1 MEFIR
6 KQESFRFD
14 FGGLKTNSSAD
25 SIPPNKYPLAINI
38 RSLNG
43 KSVISRSGQ
52 AARFS
57 TGGNAI
63 TDLRAYS
70 RLSTDDLPRVLARD
84 ILDQIYLDT
93 GVQIGTLS
101 GGGIG
106 PGATM
111 IPFRPN
117 ASPTPYMYIANGSDF
132 QKFSAPTA
140 TGVVTASRVGIA
152 EPQSPC
158 DACPLPVQ
166 FSPITLLA
174 GTVTASGTAG
184 AASSQTRI
192 TDAVVASFSDPTQLG
207 HRSVQVATTVG
218 YQTEM
223 QVQITHLGTPTSYV
237 VEDVLP
243 PVAAGNTL
251 LIRSIFYYA
260 GASGRCVIAC
270 SQMGTSTSLPQ
281 FFEQDVAAESI
292 FAQQAIASLR
302 RGALISFATSPE
314 TALVLNA
321 TIGPDGSI
329 CFECS
334 TVNTHAAG
342 EAINGAPAIVVDNSP
357 LFGFSP
363 GDAISSTAVAS
374 AVTAGLGF
382 LSTSALPFN
391 LPFQQNIGG
400 FPVTTPQQDDY
411 IHLSVLMD
419 APQNLIEGRILI
431 DVGDGTFTQNYYYW
445 AFRASD
451 LQQAVS
457 NAQTTIGATQV
468 LGQRSGIDSGA
479 SFGQGNALDLDT
491 GPGILGSAPGS
502 LITSAG
508 NEGASSA
515 GGQAVSGANQWTEL
529 LFPASAMTRV
539 GNDETKTLANANA
552 TRVQVNVSATTA
564 TWISSL
570 WLGGGGAPDVGDI
583 GQPYLYRVRP
593 RSSITG
599 AIGNPSPAM
608 RYGVS
613 PRRQPVGV
621 ALPSAAYDS
630 QIDTYDVFRFGGTVT
645 SWRYIGSVPTSLTTF
660 EDNFSDFSAQS
671 GNALDFDNFE
681 PWVTI
686 DLPLSATASSV
697 CGTTALVI
705 IPSPTLALRYLPG
718 NFVILGGNNVFTL
731 WTRPTLISGSTYLL
745 QFQENAGSLS
755 TTSVQIVEPSVA
767 RQPLPYM
774 FGPDSAG
781 RILAVGDPLRPG
793 VLYYTKS
800 NNPDSAP
807 DSYSRELTVPSEPL
821 LGGEILDGLAFVA
834 SPERWWALYPQQ
846 SADPTQFYNPVQAPI
861 ARGLAA
867 PLGHCT
873 DGAQVYFWAK
883 DGIWASQTG
892 SLTDADLFNLFPHDG
907 VAGTSVTYLGV
918 TIQAPDYSRVGKF
931 RLTHSAGYLYATYQD
946 ASGTYRQLVLDIK
959 RAAWSVDQYSPV
971 VSAAYHPEQQA
982 GTITAN
988 TAVRYDEL
996 LFGTIDGR
1004 VCAQSPLANDL
1015 GGGVVCTIATFEF
1028 DGGDLRAPTQWGD
1041 FFVDL
1046 TPSATNGVIVQPV
1059 SSGARIAIPTTIPST
1074 TSRMRPPVSVGGIVV
1089 SDFMGLVFNWTDDY
1103 TIQSANT
1110 HLRIWQPSYDLQ
1122 PSTAIAW
1129 RSFGS
1134 ALDSPGFKHI
1144 ARIALAWVST
1154 APVTLTFFV
1163 VDGQAPSPIIL
1174 PSSGGVYTKQLFT
1187 LTANKGQM
1195 YSFAPSSTQP
1205 FQLFMNDSELY
1216 IGQWSRTGP
1225 YDMRKDFG
1233 VASQEE
1239 AVI

>member
-1 MEFIR
+1 MEFLR
-6 KQESFRFD
+6 PQEGFRFD
-14 FGGLKTNSSAD
+14 FGGIKTNSSAD
-25 SIPPNKYPLAINI
+25 SIPPNKYPLAVNL

-52 AARFS
+52 SARFS

-70 RLSTDDLPRVLARD
+70 RLATDDLPRILARD

-93 GVQIGTLS
+93 GSLIGTLS
-101 GGGIG
+101 GSGAG

-132 QKFSAPTA
+132 QKFSAPSA
-140 TGVVTASRVGIA
+140 TGAVTASKVGIA
-152 EPQSPC
+152 EPSTPC
-158 DACPLPVQ
+158 DAVPSPFQ
-166 FSPITLLA
+166 FSPGNITA

-184 AASSQTRI
+184 ATSNQTRI
-192 TDAVVASFSDPTQLG
+192 SDTIITLASDPVLLA
-207 HRSVQVATTVG
+207 RKSLQVATTVG

-223 QVQITHLGTPTSYV
+223 QIQITHAAVPTQYV
-237 VEDVLP
+237 IEDVLP
-243 PVAAGNTL
+243 PVVDGSQL

-260 GASGRCVIAC
+260 GSTGRCVIAC
-270 SQMGTSTSLPQ
+270 SQMGTSTALPQ
-281 FFEQDVAAESI
+281 FLDQDVAAESI

-302 RGALISFATSPE
+302 RGALISFATAAE
-314 TALVLNA
+314 TALVLDA
-321 TIGPDGSI
+321 TIGPDGTI
-329 CFECS
+329 CFECV
-334 TVNTHAAG
+334 TINTHAAA
-342 EAINGAPAIVVDNSP
+342 EAINGVPAIVVSTSP
-357 LFGFSP
+357 INPPSP
-363 GDAISSTAVAS
+363 GDAILSIAVAS
-374 AVTAGLGF
+374 SVTAGLGF
-382 LSTSALPFN
+382 LTTSALLFN
-391 LPFQQNIGG
+391 LQFQQNIGG
-400 FPVTTPQQDDY
+400 FPPATPQQDDY

-419 APQNLIEGRILI
+419 LPVNLIEGRILI
-431 DVGDGTFTQNYYYW
+431 DVGDGSFTQNYYYW

-457 NAQTTIGATQV
+457 NAQTTIAATQV

-479 SFGQGNALDLDT
+479 SFGQGDVLNQDT
-491 GPGILGSAPGS
+491 GPSIQGSAPDS

-515 GGQAVSGANQWTEL
+515 GGQAVPGANQWTEL
-529 LFPASAMTRV
+529 MFPAAAMTRV

-552 TRVQVNVSATTA
+552 TRVQINVGGTTA
-564 TWISSL
+564 VWVSSL
-570 WLGGGGAPDVGDI
+570 WIGGGGAPDVGDI

-599 AIGNPSPAM
+599 AVGNPSPAM

-613 PRRQPVGV
+613 PRRQPVSITP
-621 ALPSAAYDS
+621 PSAAYDA
-630 QIDTYDVFRFGGTVT
+630 QIDTFDVFRFGGIVT
-645 SWRYIGSVPTSLTTF
+645 SWRYIGSMPTSALGF
-660 EDNFSDFSAQS
+660 LDNFSDFSAQS
-671 GNALDFDNFE
+671 GDALDFDNFE

-686 DLPLSATASSV
+686 DLPLNATASSV
-697 CGTTALVI
+697 CGTTAIVT

-718 NFVILGGNNVFTL
+718 NEIILGGGNVFTL
-731 WTRPTLISGSTYLL
+731 WTRPTLISGTSYLF

-755 TTSVQIVEPSVA
+755 TTSMQIVEPSVA

-781 RILAVGDPLRPG
+781 RMLAVGDPLRPG

-846 SADPTQFYNPVQAPI
+846 STDPTQFYNPVQAPI

-883 DGIWASQTG
+883 DGIWGSQTG

-918 TIQAPDYSRVGKF
+918 VIPAPDYSRVGKF

-959 RAAWSVDQYSPV
+959 RAAWSIDQYSPV
-971 VSAAYHPEQQA
+971 VSATYHPEQQA
-982 GTITAN
+982 GTLTAN

-1015 GGGVVCTIATFEF
+1015 GGGIPCTIATFEF

-1046 TPSATNGVIVQPV
+1046 TPAAANGVIVQPT
-1059 SSGARIAIPTTIPST
+1059 SDAGRIAIATTIPSSA
-1074 TSRMRPPVSVGGIVV
+1074 SRVRPPVSVGGIVV
-1089 SDFMGLVFNWTDDY
+1089 SEFMGLVFTWTDDY
-1103 TIQSANT
+1103 SAQSTNT
-1110 HLRIWQPSYDLQ
+1110 HLRIWQPCYDLQ
-1122 PSTAIAW
+1122 PSAAIAW

-1154 APVTLTFFV
+1154 APVTITFFV
-1163 VDGQAPSPIIL
+1163 VDGQAPAPITL
-1174 PSSGGVYTKQLFT
+1174 PSSGGLYTKQLFT
-1187 LTANKGQM
+1187 LTANKGQI
-1195 YSFAPSSTQP
+1195 YSFAPSSAQP

-1225 YDMRKDFG
+1225 YEMRKDFG
-1233 VASQEE
+1233 VAATEE